1 MISII
6 NYLLSIINF
15 FMDNRFNFAE
25 IVDLL
30 IRLFLIGLLLA
41 WCFLLIR
48 PFLGILLWGI
58 ILAIAVFPVFV
69 WLKNRL
75 GGRRK
80 LAGVLLIL
88 LGIAVIVGPV
98 SFVATLF
105 VGNAQTFADNIV
117 SGNLKVPPPPEGIEN
132 LPIIGNYVDHIWT
145 SASNNLISVLSK
157 FQPQLEELAKNVL
170 FFAGNMSLVLL
181 KFILS
186 IIVAGILTINSKQL
200 NRKIKRVFIR
210 ITPQQGEDF
219 LQLATATIRGVT
231 RGIIGVSLIQS
242 LLVGIGLMVAG
253 MPLSG
258 LLTVLSL
265 VLCILQIGLGPVVF
279 PSIIF
284 AWYTM
289 GTLKALLLT
298 IWLIF
303 CTLIDNILKP
313 IFMSQGVSVP
323 ILIIFIGV
331 LGGSLL
337 HGILGL
343 FIGPVVLSL
352 GYELLLAWV
361 KQDVKPILNE
371 AKSNNSDE

>member
-1 MISII
+1 
-6 NYLLSIINF
+6 
-15 FMDNRFNFAE
+15 MDNRFKFAE

-58 ILAIAVFPVFV
+58 ILAIAVFPVFL

-88 LGIAVIVGPV
+88 FGIAVIIGPV
-98 SFVATLF
+98 SFVATIF
-105 VGNAQTFADNIV
+105 VGNAQTFADNLT
-117 SGNLKVPPPPEGIEN
+117 SGSLKVPPPPEGVEN
-132 LPIIGNYVDHIWT
+132 WPIIGNYVDRMWT

-157 FQPQLEELAKNVL
+157 FQPQLETIAKNLL
-170 FFAGNMSLVLL
+170 FFAGNMGLVLL

-200 NRKIKRVFIR
+200 NRRIKRIFIR
-210 ITPQQGEDF
+210 VTPQQGEEF

-242 LLVGIGLMVAG
+242 LLVGIGFTVAG
-253 MPLSG
+253 IPLSG
-258 LLTVLSL
+258 LLTVLCL

-289 GTLKALLLT
+289 GTLKALLLS

-303 CTLIDNILKP
+303 CTLIDNILRP

-323 ILIIFIGV
+323 ILVIFIGV
-331 LGGSLL
+331 FGGSLL

-352 GYELLLAWV
+352 GYELALAWV
-361 KQDVKPILNE
+361 KQDVKPILNNG
-371 AKSNNSDE
+371 KPNNSDEQ

>member
-1 MISII
+1 MG
-6 NYLLSIINF
+6 
-15 FMDNRFNFAE
+15 NRFNFIE

-30 IRLFLIGLLLA
+30 IRLFLIGLLIF

-58 ILAIAVFPVFV
+58 ILAIAIFPVFL

-98 SFVATLF
+98 SFVATIF
-105 VGNAQTFADNIV
+105 VGNAQTFADNIA
-117 SGNLKVPPPPEGIEN
+117 SGSLKVPPPPEGVEKW
-132 LPIIGNYVDHIWT
+132 PILGNYIDQLWT
-145 SASNNLISVLSK
+145 SASNNLVSALSK
-157 FQPQLEELAKNVL
+157 FQPQLEGLAKNLL
-170 FFAGNMSLVLL
+170 FFAGNMGLVLL

-200 NRKIKRVFIR
+200 NRRIKRVFIR
-210 ITPQQGEDF
+210 ITPQQGEAF

-242 LLVGIGLMVAG
+242 LLVGIGLMLAG

-361 KQDVKPILNE
+361 KQDIKPILNNG
-371 AKSNNSDE
+371 KSNNSNE